1 MRFALSLL
9 LMLGMLPGALHAQQ
23 EMAAGTQMNGRVE
36 DELLSAS
43 QEEAASGGFVAPR
56 ESAPAE
62 KTVSKSDKV
71 LYNPKTRRDPTLS
84 PDDALI
90 LADRA
95 EKLRIAQEKERKRRE
110 LEAKKEAE
118 RQERER
124 QRQLLLLKYP
134 ELEVKNRI
142 RIGGVIGKEV
152 FFGNNVDK
160 MYTVGSSISVRGESG
175 NMRRV
180 KIVAINLDSV
190 VFSYNGRKFTK
201 RI

>member
-1 MRFALSLL
+1 MKFYLSLL
-9 LMLGMLPGALHAQQ
+9 LILGMLPGALHAQQ
-23 EMAAGTQMNGRVE
+23 EITAGVQTEGQVE
-36 DELLSAS
+36 DELLAADQEVAS
-43 QEEAASGGFVAPR
+43 DGFVAPR

-62 KTVSKSDKV
+62 TTVSKSDKV

-95 EKLRIAQEKERKRRE
+95 EKLRIAQEKERKRKE
-110 LEAKKEAE
+110 LEARKEAE
-118 RQERER
+118 RKERER

-190 VFSYNGRKFTK
+190 VFSYNGRRFTK